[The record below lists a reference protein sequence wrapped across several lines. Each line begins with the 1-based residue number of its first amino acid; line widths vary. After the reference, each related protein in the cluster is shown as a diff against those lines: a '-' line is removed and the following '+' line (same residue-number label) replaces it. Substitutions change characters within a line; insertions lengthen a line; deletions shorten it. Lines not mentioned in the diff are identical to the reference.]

1 MQVIGQHHPTM
12 DDEGMTLPYR
22 SHRLAQQVHMPDQ
35 QVVILPLQ
43 QIDGEEVSAARM
55 PGATV
60 IRHGDSIE
68 GIFMR
73 RNALRLLRPTPYY
86 ALRGLVQVT
95 AVRRHNIRALEPQPE
110 TVLQAGDVVVLMG
123 APENLAAAEIKLL
136 QG

>member
-1 MQVIGQHHPTM
+1 
-12 DDEGMTLPYR
+12 
-22 SHRLAQQVHMPDQ
+22 
-35 QVVILPLQ
+35 
-43 QIDGEEVSAARM
+43 
-55 PGATV
+55 
-60 IRHGDSIE
+60 
-68 GIFMR
+68 MR